1 MTVGLDGSTTYHQQA
16 DAAASDVTAGATVQ
30 LQMTGGF
37 RPGQN
42 GNGNGN
48 SGTPTTLGTAGSVT
62 IVP

>member
-1 MTVGLDGSTTYHQQA
+1 MGLDGSTTYHQQA
-16 DAAASDVTAGATVQ
+16 DAASSDVTAGTTVQ
-30 LQMTGGF
+30 LQMAGGF

-48 SGTPTTLGTAGSVT
+48 GNSGTPATLGTAGSVT

>member
-1 MTVGLDGSTTYHQQA
+1 
-16 DAAASDVTAGATVQ
+16 VTAGATVQ